1 MNPAG
6 LQNQISR
13 ARITV
18 SRTRAAYLG
27 PSLNLSPHRNLAATV
42 AIALQSP
49 FELRF
54 FDASRSGSSV
64 STERMAVIEPGVLH
78 QLRASG
84 EMIFLYL
91 DALSDDFAQV
101 RNWDIST
108 VQARLMLKQ
117 PNCVWNMDVDSLCQA
132 VGIATLPSR
141 SERISQVVRSI
152 DEQPQAFVRVSDAA
166 ALLDVS
172 SSRFQYLFRVA
183 VGMPFRRYRLWRRMR
198 VVLRVIAD
206 GGTLTTAAFEAGFS
220 SSAHFSTT
228 FRETFG
234 LSPSALI
241 SLGANIEFS

>member
-1 MNPAG
+1 MNPTR

-18 SRTRAAYLG
+18 SGTRAAYLG

-54 FDASRSGSSV
+54 FDESRLGSCV
-64 STERMAVIEPGVLH
+64 STERIAVIEPGVLH
-78 QLRASG
+78 QLHASG
-84 EMIFLYL
+84 EMVFVYL
-91 DALSDDFAQV
+91 DAFSDDFAQL
-101 RNWDIST
+101 RNWDLST
-108 VQARLMLKQ
+108 LRARLMLEQ
-117 PNCVWNMDVDSLCQA
+117 SDSVWSLDVDALCQRL
-132 VGIATLPSR
+132 GIKALPIR
-141 SERISQVVRSI
+141 SERMSQVVRCI
-152 DEQPQAFVRVSDAA
+152 DECPQAFVRVSDAA
-166 ALLDVS
+166 ALLGVS
-172 SSRFQYLFRVA
+172 ISRFQYLFREA

-198 VVLRVIAD
+198 IVLRMIAD

-220 SSAHFSTT
+220 SSAHLSAS

-241 SLGANIEFS
+241 SLGASIEFS